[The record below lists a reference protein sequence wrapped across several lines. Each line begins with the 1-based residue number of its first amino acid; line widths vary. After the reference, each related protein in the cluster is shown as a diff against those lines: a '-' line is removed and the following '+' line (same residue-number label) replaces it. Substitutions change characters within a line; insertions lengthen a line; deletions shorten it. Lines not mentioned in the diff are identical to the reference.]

1 MYNYS
6 TTRANLDVTVRPFL
20 SFLFFSVAFLL
31 LFSLLY
37 IVLCYIYCLFQ
48 IWRFGQA
55 TTLNF
60 SSTITQFDPNTLKVS
75 IAVQLWPFL
84 FLFNSLLELISIQGM
99 QKIIEKG
106 EKTVGR
112 LTNTNAVR
120 QVSQKKCV
128 NNNKTVQA
136 TWWSLSTKLHCIHP
150 AKREM

>member
-1 MYNYS
+1 MQISISWY
-6 TTRANLDVTVRPFL
+6 DPFFL
-20 SFLFFSVAFLL
+20 SFSFLL
-31 LFSLLY
+31 LSSLFFTLHRFMLY
-37 IVLCYIYCLFQ
+37 LLFISDLA
-48 IWRFGQA
+48 IWA
-55 TTLNF
+55 SYNTHF

-106 EKTVGR
+106 GEKTVGR

-150 AKREM
+150 TKREM